1 MVIAFHL
8 RVGYVIYSCIL
19 PFLRIAGLPFTFIIY
34 KESKAYASLLRSQ
47 HLCSKSIYT
56 R

>member
-19 PFLRIAGLPFTFIIY
+19 PFLRIAGLPFTPQRKFQGRPHPFL
-34 KESKAYASLLRSQ
+34 EVCDAVL
-47 HLCSKSIYT
+47 
-56 R
+56 